1 MHENEMDLRTV
12 ERAFGAFYTAVLR
25 AYGPEEAKEAASDW
39 IEALE
44 RMDCGADGGADHEF
58 ADWRPVTIAAASCLA
73 ARVTNAPAAA

>member
-1 MHENEMDLRTV
+1 MYENEMDLRTV

-44 RMDCGADGGADHEF
+44 TVDCNADTEAE
-58 ADWRPVTIAAASCLA
+58 DWRPVTIAAASCLA
-73 ARVTNAPAAA
+73 ARVTNVPATA